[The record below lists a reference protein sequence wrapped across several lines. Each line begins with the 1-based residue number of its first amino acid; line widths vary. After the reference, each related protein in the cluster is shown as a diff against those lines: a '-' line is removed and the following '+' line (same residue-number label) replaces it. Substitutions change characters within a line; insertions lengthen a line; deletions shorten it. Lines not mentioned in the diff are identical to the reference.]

1 MRRRVTRRP
10 ASLKSAAA
18 SLVSRL
24 HMTEKS
30 GRAAAFAGLFLVS
43 VLVTL
48 IVLLY
53 GRNGLEGGPDEQPA
67 LTSVE
72 QLIDDFSRPAS
83 GARQSAGAGTGG
95 EHVLNV
101 QDFILPQVVK
111 GDSPEPI
118 LLRPRLKRWREE
130 QVSRY
135 WIPLEDIAADIVRR
149 ENDRRIEELFEDIP

>member
-1 MRRRVTRRP
+1 LRRRVTRKLT
-10 ASLKSAAA
+10 SLKSAAA

-30 GRAAAFAGLFLVS
+30 GRVAAFAGLFLVS

-48 IVLLY
+48 IVLLS
-53 GRNGLEGGPDEQPA
+53 GRNGLEGEPDEQPP

-83 GARQSAGAGTGG
+83 GARQLAGAGTGG

-130 QVSRY
+130 QVGRY